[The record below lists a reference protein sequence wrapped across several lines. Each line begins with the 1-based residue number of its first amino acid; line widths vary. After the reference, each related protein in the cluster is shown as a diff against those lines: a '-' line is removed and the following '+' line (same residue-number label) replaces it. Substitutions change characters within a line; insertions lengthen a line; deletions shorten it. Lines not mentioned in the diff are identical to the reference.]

1 MLKLKYSVKGRSVTI
16 SSKTYT
22 YLSYEMEDSGYE
34 RLVFL
39 LLPLTS

>member
-22 YLSYEMEDSGYE
+22 YLSYEMDSGYE

-39 LLPLTS
+39 SYDLN